1 MMMRGNREVID
12 RFREAAAYQRKAV
25 RCLIPERLGGHLD
38 VIGNE
43 LKLMLTEAAAD
54 ILKDC
59 VGQAFCSA
67 GTGYKKET
75 DIGESG
81 CKMKKESERK
91 GSRKID
97 IL

>member
-1 MMMRGNREVID
+1 MMMRSNREVID
-12 RFREAAAYQRKAV
+12 RFRKAAEYQRQAV
-25 RCLIPERLGGHLD
+25 RCLIPERLGGHLEI
-38 VIGNE
+38 IGNE

-59 VGQAFCSA
+59 VGQAFCGA
-67 GTGYKKET
+67 GAGYKKET
-75 DIGESG
+75 EIGESG
-81 CKMKKESERK
+81 CEMKTESERK

>member
-1 MMMRGNREVID
+1 MMMRSNREIID

-25 RCLIPERLGGHLD
+25 RCLIPERLGGHLEI
-38 VIGNE
+38 IGNE
-43 LKLMLTEAAAD
+43 LKLMLTETAAD

-59 VGQAFCSA
+59 VGQAFCGA
-67 GTGYKKET
+67 GAGYKKET
-75 DIGESG
+75 EIGESG
-81 CKMKKESERK
+81 CKMKTESERK

>member
-1 MMMRGNREVID
+1 MMMRSNREVID

-43 LKLMLTEAAAD
+43 LKLMLTEAD

-75 DIGESG
+75 EIGESG